1 MSSTERPL
9 IGDLGTMEV
18 CRGIGSRQDS
28 GFSDIIARSSTV
40 GEVSDTSLQDSLS
53 QSSPIG
59 FRSPNPRQDVSRLW
73 RPSHRLP
80 DLQQITSRGP
90 LPINPNRS
98 FRPRSAPLAMDRF
111 SLPEEDEDQTR
122 EQTNDET
129 ADHGHHHQQQ
139 QQLIGHR
146 DHSPPPPVVFIPR
159 DRRRAGALLVDVCR
173 CLGRNSVRR
182 HSVDM
187 RSVSTQ
193 TYISPLAAC
202 PRPTPH
208 RRLLAVRPQSAPLQ
222 EEEEGEGAEVVERV
236 ATEEAEKPWRHYLLT
251 PPVIATTV
259 SATGPCCRF
268 CVHSQRQMSSANSSH
283 SSVFLFGEDLIEL
296 LGDCGISSSPC
307 CRGQNA
313 EPPPAFTSVAVA
325 DSSPDP
331 EMMHEMSAFL
341 ETSQTQRPAYV
352 RLRSASAPIDDN
364 DSEDAPQQLH
374 RLIRRRPRRHS
385 YNYENLV
392 SIAQRMADAGDA
404 FDLEHRLSNS
414 SAASLLDH
422 LISCTHL
429 SPQFFELGRSTSSL
443 QWLSSSLAD
452 LVARPIGALRNLWT
466 SGPVD
471 AE

>member
-1 MSSTERPL
+1 MSSVERHL
-9 IGDLGTMEV
+9 IDDLDTMEV

-40 GEVSDTSLQDSLS
+40 GEISDTSLQDSLS

-59 FRSPNPRQDVSRLW
+59 FRSPIPRSPNRQDVSRPW
-73 RPSHRLP
+73 RPLHRPP
-80 DLQQITSRGP
+80 DLQQITPRGA

-98 FRPRSAPLAMDRF
+98 FRPRSAPLAMDGF
-111 SLPEEDEDQTR
+111 SLPEEDEDQAG
-122 EQTNDET
+122 EQTDAE
-129 ADHGHHHQQQ
+129 AEDREYHHCQQ

-159 DRRRAGALLVDVCR
+159 DRRRVGALLVDMCR
-173 CLGRNSVRR
+173 CLGRNSMRR

-193 TYISPLAAC
+193 TYVSPLAAC

-222 EEEEGEGAEVVERV
+222 EEEEGEGVEVVERV
-236 ATEEAEKPWRHYLLT
+236 ATEESEKPWRHHLLT
-251 PPVIATTV
+251 PPAATTTV
-259 SATGPCCRF
+259 SATGPYCHF
-268 CVHSQRQMSSANSSH
+268 CVHSQRQMSANSSRS
-283 SSVFLFGEDLIEL
+283 SSVFAFGEDLIEL
-296 LGDCGISSSPC
+296 SGDCGISSSPC
-307 CRGQNA
+307 CRGRNA
-313 EPPPAFTSVAVA
+313 ERLPAFTSVTVA

-331 EMMHEMSAFL
+331 EMVHEIFAFL
-341 ETSQTQRPAYV
+341 ETSQTQRPTYV

-364 DSEDAPQQLH
+364 DSDDAPQQLH

-404 FDLEHRLSNS
+404 FDLEHRPSNS
-414 SAASLLDH
+414 GAAS
-422 LISCTHL
+422 
-429 SPQFFELGRSTSSL
+429 FFELGRSSSSL